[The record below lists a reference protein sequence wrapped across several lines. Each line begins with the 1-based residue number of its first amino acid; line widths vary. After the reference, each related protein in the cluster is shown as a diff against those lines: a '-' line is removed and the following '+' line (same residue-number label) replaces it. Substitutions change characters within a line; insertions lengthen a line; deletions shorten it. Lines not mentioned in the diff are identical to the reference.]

1 MVGNGLWYR
10 TIRTSSPSHTDHQN
24 NNKKLDL
31 SEKIDC
37 FPVEWVCIFKFVETF
52 EVENCST
59 YSRIWNWG
67 QQECKECGM
76 IHQLPWI
83 GIAASHVKTKQI
95 MYINP
100 VLNTPSSSNRSKRA
114 EDEYILKEIPPLNY
128 ILFAFSP
135 QYMTWPLDYWV
146 HYFRTNPAWDWNSPT
161 RHYWP
166 VFDATTLP

>member
-1 MVGNGLWYR
+1 MQGLGDGGLMVGNGLWYR

-83 GIAASHVKTKQI
+83 GIAVSHVKTKQI
-95 MYINP
+95 MYINA
-100 VLNTPSSSNRSKRA
+100 VLNTHHRTKV
-114 EDEYILKEIPPLNY
+114 KEQRMNI
-128 ILFAFSP
+128 F
-135 QYMTWPLDYWV
+135 
-146 HYFRTNPAWDWNSPT
+146 
-161 RHYWP
+161 
-166 VFDATTLP
+166 